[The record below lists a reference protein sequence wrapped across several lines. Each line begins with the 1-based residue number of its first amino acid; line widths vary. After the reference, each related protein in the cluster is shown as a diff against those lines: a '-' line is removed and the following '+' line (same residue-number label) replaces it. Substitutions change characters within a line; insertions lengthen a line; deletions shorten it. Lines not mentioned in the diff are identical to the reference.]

1 LIIVGRGC
9 VAITVKCTSIAYRII
24 SALKLIYFD
33 YAHFITWAQ
42 AAYSGTDKTTAG
54 SCQVDPEVPKKIK
67 DRNSWVYGGIILH
80 GPLTRSL
87 RPAVWTGSAYSASV
101 QAPSAVYV
109 AITDLRVVNF
119 KPRQTIHVLNAR
131 HYQTGI

>member
-1 LIIVGRGC
+1 MELTKQPLEAAKWTLKCRRKLKTEIAGC
-9 VAITVKCTSIAYRII
+9 
-24 SALKLIYFD
+24 
-33 YAHFITWAQ
+33 
-42 AAYSGTDKTTAG
+42 
-54 SCQVDPEVPKKIK
+54 
-67 DRNSWVYGGIILH
+67 GIILH